1 MNEPVNEVY
10 RDRGVTYKFK
20 KRWSLPEVEA
30 VMVGEEPNQIK
41 LFYKVLEDIKSDKPV
56 MLELGAAEG
65 YYSLIFE
72 NYYKGN
78 RESLNI
84 CLEVVPHKCE
94 QIKSN
99 LPAAKVYNGY
109 AGEWDTTDGDYINI
123 SSGTGLEKIKK
134 YSLKEI
140 INDNDINVYDILHV
154 DIQGGERGLIE
165 ELMEDNLYRKFNN
178 FFISTHDDI
187 IPGTHNFILEK
198 LRGKNDIEIL
208 IDEPL
213 ANTGYGYGD
222 GFIFCTYKNEENKNT
237 GDQAL
242 DGF

>member
-1 MNEPVNEVY
+1 MTELTNEASKDQEIPY
-10 RDRGVTYKFK
+10 YFQQ
-20 KRWSLPEVEA
+20 RWSLPEVEP
-30 VMVGEEPNQIK
+30 VILGEEPNQVR
-41 LFYKVLEDIKSDKPV
+41 LFYKVLEDIKSDKPA

-65 YYSLIFE
+65 YYSYIFE

-94 QIKSN
+94 LIKSN

-109 AGEWDTTDGDYINI
+109 VGNLYNHLEDNLECF
-123 SSGTGLEKIKK
+123 LEKIKK

-165 ELMEDNLYRKFNN
+165 ELMEDNLYRNFNN
-178 FFISTHDDI
+178 FFISTHDAI

-198 LRGKNDIEIL
+198 LRGKNDIEIT
-208 IDEPL
+208 INEPST
-213 ANTGYGYGD
+213 NSGYGYGD
-222 GFIFCTYKNEENKNT
+222 GFIFCTLKK
-237 GDQAL
+237 
-242 DGF
+242 

>member
-1 MNEPVNEVY
+1 MKETADEM
-10 RDRGVTYKFK
+10 YKDQEIGYNFR

-56 MLELGAAEG
+56 MLELGASEG
-65 YYSLIFE
+65 YYSYIFE

-84 CLEVVPHKCE
+84 CLEPVPHKC
-94 QIKSN
+94 QSIKNN
-99 LPAAKVYNGY
+99 LPAAKVYSGY
-109 AGEWDTTDGDYINI
+109 VGEWDTTDGDYIDI
-123 SSGTGLEKIKK
+123 SSGEGIEKIKK

-178 FFISTHDDI
+178 FFISTHDGI

-213 ANTGYGYGD
+213 ENTGYGYGD
-222 GFIFCTYKNEENKNT
+222 GFIFCTYKNEESKNT
-237 GDQAL
+237 EDQTL